1 MTLTVLDPKTALVVI
16 DLQKGLSA
24 YPTNQPIAEVAERAA
39 VLAAA
44 FRRHG
49 LPVVLVNAVGGA
61 QGRTELARPPRD
73 FPADFAEFL
82 PVLDQQP
89 GDHVVS
95 KRTWGAFMNT
105 GLDPWLKGQGVTQ
118 VVIVGVAT
126 SIGVESTARQ
136 AYEHGYNVTLAVD
149 AMADMSAEAHAHS
162 ISGIFPRLG
171 ETGSTAEV
179 VALLDAATAA

>member
-1 MTLTVLDPKTALVVI
+1 MPLTTLDPRTALVVI
-16 DLQKGLSA
+16 DLQKGLAA
-24 YPTNQPIAEVAERAA
+24 YPTNQPLADVAEKAA
-39 VLAAA
+39 ALAAA

-49 LPVVLVNAVGGA
+49 QPVVLVNVTGVAP
-61 QGRTELARPPRD
+61 GRTEQPRAPRS

-89 GDHVVS
+89 ADHVVS

-105 GLDPWLKGQGVTQ
+105 DLDAWLKGQGVTQ

-126 SIGVESTARQ
+126 SVGVESTARQ
-136 AYEHGYNVTLAVD
+136 AYEHGYNVALAVD

-162 ISGIFPRLG
+162 IAAIFPKLG
-171 ETGSTAEV
+171 ETGTSQAV
-179 VALLDAATAA
+179 IGLLDAAA